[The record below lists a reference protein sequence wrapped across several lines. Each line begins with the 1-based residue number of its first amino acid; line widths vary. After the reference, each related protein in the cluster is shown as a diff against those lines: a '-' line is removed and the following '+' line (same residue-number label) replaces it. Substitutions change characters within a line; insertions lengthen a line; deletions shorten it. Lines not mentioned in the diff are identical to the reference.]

1 MPERIQLTGPPEQAA
16 AQLWAH
22 IQEKT
27 MLNGEKLPKFG
38 SPEEAADVYVE
49 HRTIEQLQKVLK
61 DLITTLQKMRTER
74 EDIFEKNTALEDA
87 VGKLMKEKIYL
98 QRQLASAIN
107 AMTEQQ
113 KRMAARLQEMAPE
126 PPRTALSE
134 RQSQATA
141 SSPLDQEHPQ
151 STEPTLEASP
161 Q

>member
-49 HRTIEQLQKVLK
+49 HLTLEQLQKVLK

-113 KRMAARLQEMAPE
+113 KRMAARLQD
-126 PPRTALSE
+126 LNE

-141 SSPLDQEHPQ
+141 SSPSDQEHSK
-151 STEPTLEASP
+151 STEPTQEASP

>member
-1 MPERIQLTGPPEQAA
+1 MSERILLTGGPDEAA

-27 MLNGEKLPKFG
+27 MLNGEKLKKID
-38 SPEEAADVYVE
+38 SPEKAADVYLEHLTREEVE
-49 HRTIEQLQKVLK
+49 KVVK

-107 AMTEQQ
+107 SMTEQQ
-113 KRMAARLQEMAPE
+113 KRMAARLHQLTEQ
-126 PPRTALSE
+126 
-134 RQSQATA
+134 QSQAKA
-141 SSPLDQEHPQ
+141 SSQSDLEQK
-151 STEPTLEASP
+151 STEQTLEAS

>member
-27 MLNGEKLPKFG
+27 MLNGEKLPKFD
-38 SPEEAADVYVE
+38 SPEEAADVYLEHLTREQVE
-49 HRTIEQLQKVLK
+49 KVVK

-74 EDIFEKNTALEDA
+74 EDIFEKNSALEDA
-87 VGKLMKEKIYL
+87 VGKLIKEKIYL

-107 AMTEQQ
+107 SMTEQQ
-113 KRMAARLQEMAPE
+113 KRMAVKYDQL
-126 PPRTALSE
+126 TE
-134 RQSQATA
+134 RQSQAKVA
-141 SSPLDQEHPQ
+141 CQMDQERENMEQ
-151 STEPTLEASP
+151 ILAASL